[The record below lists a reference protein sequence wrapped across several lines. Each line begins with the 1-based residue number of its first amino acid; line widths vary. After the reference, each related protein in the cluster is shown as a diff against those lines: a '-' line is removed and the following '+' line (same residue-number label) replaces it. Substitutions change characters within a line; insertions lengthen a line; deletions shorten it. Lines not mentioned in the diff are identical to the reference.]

1 MRINK
6 TSVAVGREEGEWQ
19 EVELLVRSTG
29 RRCCQ
34 GEKRR
39 RVTWRTLTM
48 IDHTQCRHLFS
59 SPPTMAGVEEG
70 TGKGKVSGALLPRVL
85 QSETIHSLNLL
96 HQSAIFSAIQAALL
110 GNSFG
115 EAVQKSIQ
123 LQSLAKKATLR
134 LDTSVKRSL
143 CQRCSV
149 PLIPGLTC
157 TIQCQ
162 TFLASSRAVKTRCRV
177 CSLNRRMIAPP
188 ARVENE
194 NQLARRRCKR
204 QARRMEAQV
213 REKLIKCKLAIDVHG
228 STRCKQPSCDSKNDQ
243 PLKKP
248 AGKRW
253 SQRMRR
259 RAGKVKAL
267 QLKEVPARKSADNS
281 SHRTRNGSGTGQTNA
296 VRYTDRVRDSGW
308 EAGWAPGTS
317 CGAKGA
323 IRALRGDH
331 LLTSGVGRGGAVG
344 ALLPST
350 G

>member
-1 MRINK
+1 
-6 TSVAVGREEGEWQ
+6 
-19 EVELLVRSTG
+19 
-29 RRCCQ
+29 
-34 GEKRR
+34 
-39 RVTWRTLTM
+39 
-48 IDHTQCRHLFS
+48 
-59 SPPTMAGVEEG
+59 MAGVEEG
-70 TGKGKVSGALLPRVL
+70 TGKGKASGTLLPRVL

-110 GNSFG
+110 GTSFG
-115 EAVQKSIQ
+115 EAIQKSIQ

-157 TIQCQ
+157 TVQCQ

-188 ARVENE
+188 ARVENG
-194 NQLARRRCKR
+194 NQLARRRRRR
-204 QARRMEAQV
+204 QARRVEAQV
-213 REKLIKCKLAIDVHG
+213 RGKMIKYKLAIDMHG
-228 STRCKQPSCDSKNDQ
+228 STRRKQPPCNSKDAQ
-243 PLKKP
+243 PLAKSG
-248 AGKRW
+248 GKRW
-253 SQRMRR
+253 GQRMRR

-267 QLKEVPARKSADNS
+267 QLKELPERKNVVDS
-281 SHRTRNGSGTGQTNA
+281 SHRARKGSGTGQTNA